1 MPKRGR
7 HMTASSARRGVRFPC
22 PSDISLPPSIPDA
35 LLGKR
40 PFGRYTVEVRF
51 AAMCVDLVAQA
62 EGCSSQEMYQR
73 LKKVG
78 LIHGLTTHLDALHT
92 QSKEYVTNDLLQALH
107 RLEAAQTNKQ

>member
-1 MPKRGR
+1 MN
-7 HMTASSARRGVRFPC
+7 TAKTQQKLA
-22 PSDISLPPSIPDA
+22 
-35 LLGKR
+35 
-40 PFGRYTVEVRF
+40 F

>member
-1 MPKRGR
+1 MN
-7 HMTASSARRGVRFPC
+7 TAKTQQTLA
-22 PSDISLPPSIPDA
+22 
-35 LLGKR
+35 
-40 PFGRYTVEVRF
+40 F

-107 RLEAAQTNKQ
+107 RLEAAQTNKQQLCAEYFTEQQEMIWQERRNCHAKRLTTLDEDR

>member
-1 MPKRGR
+1 MLNSGINIDIHYQAKHFSIQKCYLCNVPYSDNI
-7 HMTASSARRGVRFPC
+7 MNTAKTQQTLA
-22 PSDISLPPSIPDA
+22 
-35 LLGKR
+35 
-40 PFGRYTVEVRF
+40 F